1 MEMFA
6 DAALDSV
13 KMLPFLFVA
22 FLIMEALERYSSELS
37 ERALRKIKSAG
48 PVVGAVFGCIPQC
61 GFSVMAAN
69 LYSGGVITLG
79 TLLAVFMAT
88 SDEAILILIGHRE
101 QGGVILSLLA
111 AKVVISVIVG
121 YVADLFW
128 GKKVSTPKD
137 FHKICEEQECGCEE
151 ESGILKP
158 ALRHTVKI
166 FIYVFLFNLC
176 LNVVL
181 EAVGVEQVAQMLL
194 KDSYIQ
200 PFLTALLGLIPNC
213 AASVLITELYI
224 QGMISFASAVAGL
237 CAGAGIGLA
246 VLFRVNRNTK
256 ENLTILGMLYGLSV
270 AAGLCLNILR
280 FCF

>member
-6 DAALDSV
+6 DAAFDSV

-137 FHKICEEQECGCEE
+137 VHKICEEQECGCEE

-270 AAGLCLNILR
+270 AVGLCLNILR